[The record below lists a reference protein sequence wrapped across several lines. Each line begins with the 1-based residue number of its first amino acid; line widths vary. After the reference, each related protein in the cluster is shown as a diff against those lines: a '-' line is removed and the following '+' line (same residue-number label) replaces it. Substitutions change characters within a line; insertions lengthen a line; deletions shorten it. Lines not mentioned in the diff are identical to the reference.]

1 MKRTMFWALAAC
13 LCFVPLAVFAEVE
26 TVTEPEFFSWA
37 SLLTVSGA
45 TAVVTLFVQ
54 LTKGLGVI
62 EKLPTQLY
70 SYLIA
75 VLVLLAATVF
85 TGGLTLSSAVLTLVN
100 GLVVSLASN
109 GAYEVIAKVKHER
122 T

>member
-1 MKRTMFWALAAC
+1 MKRTMFLVLAVC
-13 LCFVPLAVFAEVE
+13 LCLLPLAVFAETE
-26 TVTEPEFFSWA
+26 AAAEPEFFSWA

-54 LTKGLGVI
+54 LTKELGFI
-62 EKLPTQLY
+62 AKIPTQLY

-75 VLVLLAATVF
+75 ILVLLASTIF
-85 TGGLTLSSAVLTLVN
+85 TGGMTISSAALTLVN

-109 GAYEVIAKVKHER
+109 GAYAAIAKVKS
-122 T
+122 